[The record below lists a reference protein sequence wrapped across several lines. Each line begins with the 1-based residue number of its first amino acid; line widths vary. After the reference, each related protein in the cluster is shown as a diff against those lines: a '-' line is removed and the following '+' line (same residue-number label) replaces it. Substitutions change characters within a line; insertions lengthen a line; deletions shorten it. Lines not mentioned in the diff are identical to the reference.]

1 MLAMED
7 SLSLLLF
14 AFVAIL
20 LGSVLIRFLL
30 PVLSGMKHKRRRR
43 RRHNSDD
50 NRVPEPKGAPG
61 PGLEE
66 IVAGMQAAERR
77 VAERGQRSA
86 GEDRPER
93 PRQPG
98 PGSAGPDPV
107 AEASAAVVEAWRDG
121 GLNEAHI
128 ARLEQAL
135 RARSN

>member
-20 LGSVLIRFLL
+20 LGGVLIRFLL
-30 PVLSGMKHKRRRR
+30 PFLSGMRHKRRKR
-43 RRHNSDD
+43 RRHSSDD
-50 NRVPEPKGAPG
+50 NQVPEPKGAPG

-77 VAERGQRSA
+77 VAERGQRRT
-86 GEDRPER
+86 GGDRPEQLR
-93 PRQPG
+93 HPG
-98 PGSAGPDPV
+98 LGVEGTDPV
-107 AEASAAVVEAWRDG
+107 TEASAAVVAAWRNG
-121 GLNEAHI
+121 GLTEAHI

-135 RARSN
+135 RARSG